1 MQNQSYLK
9 ISLAGLLILLLFTTA
24 TASAED
30 AAVGTPSTPY
40 QTLGTTPP
48 TPHQTLGTTPPTPYQ
63 TLGTTPPTTLPDTI
77 RGKGVPLH
85 PVISVVALCCT
96 GFLIHLHKRK

>member
-24 TASAED
+24 TASADD
-30 AAVGTPSTPY
+30 AAVTAPSTPY

-48 TPHQTLGTTPPTPYQ
+48 TRI
-63 TLGTTPPTTLPDTI
+63 PDTV